1 MTFAPW
7 KEPFERFGTVFA
19 EAKRAIAKDP
29 NAMSLA
35 TVDAKGQPAVR
46 TVLLKDFDE
55 RGFVFFTNST
65 SSKGQA
71 LLSAGRAGLN
81 FYWRELDQQVRIEG
95 EVERVGVSSER
106 GTRFTRD
113 AGAPP
118 RRTHREIRRPARA
131 APPALGW
138 LSGEA
143 AAHRVLEGPRVSAA
157 LARAVREGGH
167 RLGQGLAQPLSLQ
180 FGASPDSVAAS
191 AATVAVT
198 HPCPSEVTGVR

>member
-95 EVERVGVSSER
+95 EVERVDER
-106 GTRFTRD
+106 ESDEYFASR
-113 AGAPP
+113 
-118 RRTHREIRRPARA
+118 
-131 APPALGW
+131 
-138 LSGEA
+138 
-143 AAHRVLEGPRVSAA
+143 PRVSQLGAWA
-157 LARAVREGGH
+157 SHQSESLDSRETLERRLAELTAKYEGQHVPRPPHWGGFRVKPQRIEFWKAHEFRLHWREQYVKAG
-167 RLGQGLAQPLSLQ
+167 
-180 FGASPDSVAAS
+180 
-191 AATVAVT
+191 
-198 HPCPSEVTGVR
+198 TGWDKGWLNP